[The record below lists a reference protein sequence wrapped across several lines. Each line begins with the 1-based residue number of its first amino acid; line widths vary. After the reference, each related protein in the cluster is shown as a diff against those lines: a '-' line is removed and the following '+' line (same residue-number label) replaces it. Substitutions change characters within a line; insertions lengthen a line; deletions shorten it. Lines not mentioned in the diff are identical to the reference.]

1 MHTSAFVARC
11 HASLRVVLVG
21 LLVLSTQVLGQAPLP
36 IPFAELRAG
45 QFNVGLT
52 AVQNYTLPPPE
63 KYFLNG
69 YTDKSGVFHA
79 PGAGAADAYMKDR
92 AVPVVLGPDG
102 YHLVDGHHRTTGNY
116 LLSVKYPEYPDY
128 LYATQ
133 VADLSSLSM
142 DEFWK
147 AMAEGDGRSSFI
159 WLNNRGVPSS
169 FSNLPFIPGLT
180 DDALRSFSS
189 NIASDYMAYEI
200 LDPVLYFQE
209 FYWADY
215 LRDKVFLTGAGW
227 ETTGGNPNAAFVSSS
242 YEVVATEAARLCR
255 LPDASHLPGFIA
267 VPEPSEVVLM
277 AFVGVFFLVR
287 GAWMRFKPSRG

>member
-1 MHTSAFVARC
+1 MSRSVIIAHCQSSIRFVLA
-11 HASLRVVLVG
+11 G
-21 LLVLSTQVLGQAPLP
+21 FFLLSVQVLGQDPIR

-52 AVQNYTLPPPE
+52 AVQNYTLSTPE

-79 PGAGAADAYMKDR
+79 PGAGAADAYMKDKT
-92 AVPVVLGPDG
+92 VPVVLGPDG
-102 YHLVDGHHRTTGNY
+102 YHLIDGHHRTTGNY
-116 LLSVKYPEYPDY
+116 LLSVKYAEYPEY

-147 AMAEGDGRSSFI
+147 SMAEGDGRSSFI

-169 FSNLPFIPGLT
+169 VANLPFIPGLT

-200 LDPVLYFQE
+200 LNPVLYFQE

-215 LRDKVFLTGAGW
+215 LRDKVFLSGAGW

-242 YEVVATEAARLCR
+242 YEAVATEAARLCR
-255 LPDASHLPGFIA
+255 LPEASHLPGFIA
-267 VPEPSEVVLM
+267 VPEPSEVALM
-277 AFVGVFFLVR
+277 AFVGLVFVVR
-287 GAWMRFKPSRG
+287 GAWARFKPSRG